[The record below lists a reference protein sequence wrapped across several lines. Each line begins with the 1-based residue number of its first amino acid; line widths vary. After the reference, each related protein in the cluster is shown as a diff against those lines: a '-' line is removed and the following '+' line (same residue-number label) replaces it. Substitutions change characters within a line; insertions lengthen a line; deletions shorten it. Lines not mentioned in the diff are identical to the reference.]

1 MLVRSVLPVGLF
13 FGGVR
18 ARRQA
23 SRPSVRLP
31 DCGFILSEDSMVDRA
46 SLQLIGFLLVSVTAC
61 VIIIA
66 ATLVYRSTGDRP
78 APWQAE
84 QTAVLQHA

>member
-1 MLVRSVLPVGLF
+1 
-13 FGGVR
+13 
-18 ARRQA
+18 
-23 SRPSVRLP
+23 
-31 DCGFILSEDSMVDRA
+31 MVDRA

-66 ATLVYRSTGDRP
+66 ATLVYRSTGDRL